1 MILEGA
7 RLFDGVKLHA
17 GGSVHIK
24 DGRISGLD
32 FAKGIDLGGGY
43 LCPGYVDL
51 QVNGGGGVMLNEA
64 PTAQTL
70 ATMSE
75 AHAQLGATTLLPT
88 LITAPLEVFQD
99 TVNAFEEARKQG
111 VRGLAGLHIEG
122 PHITRAGAHDP
133 SLLRPLSDVEIS
145 LYAHAARIVGHL
157 KLTLAPELVRPDQI
171 AALHAGGVQVFLGHT
186 DAEYDNC
193 CAASAAGAEG
203 FTHLF
208 NAMSGLSHRAPG
220 CVGAALNDPTM
231 SAGLIADGVHVH
243 PDLLAMVWRAK
254 AGEDRLFLVSD
265 AMAVAGTLDQSFTLN
280 GRTVLRRNGCLT
292 LEDGTLAG
300 ADLDLSAAIR
310 NMVRSGVP
318 LSDAFA
324 MATRVPADLIGRTD
338 IGRIE
343 VGARA
348 DLIHLSDD
356 LELLGV
362 WREGEQVL

>member
-75 AHAQLGATTLLPT
+75 AHAQLGTTTLLPT

-133 SLLRPLSDVEIS
+133 SLLRP
-145 LYAHAARIVGHL
+145 
-157 KLTLAPELVRPDQI
+157 
-171 AALHAGGVQVFLGHT
+171 
-186 DAEYDNC
+186 
-193 CAASAAGAEG
+193 
-203 FTHLF
+203 
-208 NAMSGLSHRAPG
+208 
-220 CVGAALNDPTM
+220 
-231 SAGLIADGVHVH
+231 
-243 PDLLAMVWRAK
+243 
-254 AGEDRLFLVSD
+254 
-265 AMAVAGTLDQSFTLN
+265 
-280 GRTVLRRNGCLT
+280 
-292 LEDGTLAG
+292 
-300 ADLDLSAAIR
+300 
-310 NMVRSGVP
+310 
-318 LSDAFA
+318 
-324 MATRVPADLIGRTD
+324 
-338 IGRIE
+338 
-343 VGARA
+343 
-348 DLIHLSDD
+348 
-356 LELLGV
+356 
-362 WREGEQVL
+362 